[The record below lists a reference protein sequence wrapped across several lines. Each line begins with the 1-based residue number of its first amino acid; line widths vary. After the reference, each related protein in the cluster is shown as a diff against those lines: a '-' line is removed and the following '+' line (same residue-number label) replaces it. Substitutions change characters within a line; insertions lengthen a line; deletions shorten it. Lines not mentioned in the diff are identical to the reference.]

1 MISKNEFR
9 ELSEEAQVELVNEE
23 LKKAKGTKNF
33 GKTED
38 GEKSLDFSYG
48 FARTILTANGYETLD
63 DIVIDGTKIKLFRK
77 MTDEEMKTKEEKV
90 VKKEE
95 SSEESQMIDV
105 NALHLIVSDDMFHKN
120 LNNNEEKKT
129 KSRSL
134 PIFEDTFE
142 EFQELLKTDEFKLYE
157 RKYVVELMFRMFLEK
172 YRKEED

>member
-1 MISKNEFR
+1 MTSKNKFR
-9 ELSEEAQVELVNEE
+9 ELSEDVQVELVNEE
-23 LKKAKGTKNF
+23 LKRAKGTKNF

-38 GEKSLDFSYG
+38 GEKILDFSYG

-63 DIVIDGTKIKLFRK
+63 DIVVDGTKVKLFRK
-77 MTDEEMKTKEEKV
+77 MTEEEMKTKEEKII
-90 VKKEE
+90 KKEE
-95 SSEESQMIDV
+95 VIQEKELDTKS
-105 NALHLIVSDDMFHKN
+105 LHLIVSDDIFQKN

-172 YRKEED
+172 YGKKE